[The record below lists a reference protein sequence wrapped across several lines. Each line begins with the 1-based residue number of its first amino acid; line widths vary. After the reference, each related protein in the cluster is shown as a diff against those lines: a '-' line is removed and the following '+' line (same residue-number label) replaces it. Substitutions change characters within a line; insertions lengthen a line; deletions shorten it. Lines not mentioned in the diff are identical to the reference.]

1 MKYKPLHPWEIVPKE
16 GIEIQKRLR
25 KRLIFDDNEFKIE
38 KICGTDVSF
47 EKGKSILFSAAVIF
61 SYPDFGVIEEQTAAC
76 ECSFPYVPGLLS
88 FREVP
93 VLLKAFEKVKNI
105 PDVVICDG
113 HGIAHP
119 RGIGLAS
126 HLGLFL
132 DIPAIGCAK
141 KKLYGDYNEVG
152 NRKGDYSYLS
162 NSNKNIGIVLRTR
175 ENVKPVFVSQG
186 YRIGLDFSRRI
197 VLSCCKKYRI
207 PEPIRKAHQLVNIM
221 RKNYSDN

>member
-1 MKYKPLHPWEIVPKE
+1 MKYKNLHPWEIVPKN

-25 KRLIFDDNEFKIE
+25 ERLIFDDEEFKIE

-47 EKGKSILFSAAVIF
+47 EKGESVLFSAAVIF
-61 SYPDFGVIEEQTAAC
+61 SYHDFEVIEEQTAVY
-76 ECSFPYVPGLLS
+76 EWSFPYVPGLLS

-141 KKLYGDYNEVG
+141 KKLYGDYAEVG
-152 NRKGDYSYLS
+152 NRKGDYAYLS
-162 NSNKNIGIVLRTR
+162 DSNKNIGVVLRTR
-175 ENVKPVFVSQG
+175 ENVKPIFVSQG
-186 YRIGLDFSRRI
+186 YRIGLDFSRKI
-197 VLSCCKKYRI
+197 VLSCCKK
-207 PEPIRKAHQLVNIM
+207 
-221 RKNYSDN
+221 

>member
-1 MKYKPLHPWEIVPKE
+1 MKYKNFHPWEIVPKD

-25 KRLIFDDNEFKIE
+25 EQLIFDNQEFRIE

-47 EKGKSILFSAAVIF
+47 EKGKSVLFSAAVIF
-61 SYPDFGVIEEQTAAC
+61 SYPGFDVIEKQTAFC
-76 ECSFPYVPGLLS
+76 ECSFPYIPGLLS

-93 VLLKAFEKVKNI
+93 ALLKAFDKVKNI

-141 KKLYGDYNEVG
+141 KKLYGDFTEVG
-152 NRKGDYSYLS
+152 NKKGDYSYLS
-162 NSNKNIGIVLRTR
+162 DSNKNIGIVLRTR
-175 ENVKPVFVSQG
+175 GNVKPVFVSQG
-186 YRIGLDFSRRI
+186 YRIGLDFSGKI

-207 PEPIRKAHQLVNIM
+207 PEPIRRAHQLVNTM
-221 RKNYSDN
+221 RRNHFR